1 MINQSQRYNDSITIL
16 AMSKICSAKEM
27 YNKDTYCNKHLE
39 FVAGKMT
46 PADIVDIRRSLVYL
60 PTAK

>member
-1 MINQSQRYNDSITIL
+1 
-16 AMSKICSAKEM
+16 MSKICSAKEM

-39 FVAGKMT
+39 FVAGKMKL
-46 PADIVDIRRSLVYL
+46 ADIFDIRCSLIYL

>member
-1 MINQSQRYNDSITIL
+1 
-16 AMSKICSAKEM
+16 MSKICSAKEM
-27 YNKDTYCNKHLE
+27 HNKDTYCNKHLE

-46 PADIVDIRRSLVYL
+46 LADIFDIRRSLIYL